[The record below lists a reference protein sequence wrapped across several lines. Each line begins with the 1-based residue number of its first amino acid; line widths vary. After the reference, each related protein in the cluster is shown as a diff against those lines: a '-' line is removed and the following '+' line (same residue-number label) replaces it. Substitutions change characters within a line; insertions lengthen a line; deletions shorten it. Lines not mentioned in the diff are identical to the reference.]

1 MNKDSYKQRTVIVL
15 FNLKN
20 WSIKTD
26 GLTYSD
32 TTIWYHDLIGQS
44 TGYWQVCSEWQHKSA
59 CFFIAPVA
67 FPTTELTCTSTFT
80 IDISM
85 HSST

>member
-44 TGYWQVCSEWQHKSA
+44 TGY
-59 CFFIAPVA
+59 
-67 FPTTELTCTSTFT
+67 
-80 IDISM
+80 
-85 HSST
+85 